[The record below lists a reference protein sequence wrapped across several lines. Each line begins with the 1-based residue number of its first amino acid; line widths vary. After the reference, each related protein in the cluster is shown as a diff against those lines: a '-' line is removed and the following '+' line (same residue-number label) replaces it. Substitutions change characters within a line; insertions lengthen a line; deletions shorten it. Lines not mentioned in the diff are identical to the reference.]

1 MNINLSVRLSIFCFL
16 GLAASY
22 DDVFGSKKKYEELV
36 EAVAKTGAKVDQNSF
51 RNLDE
56 LFEQCLRKRGI
67 SKPKDIAS
75 EKAALRKLAHELQ
88 VTDPNVIRI
97 LDDLP
102 SGQQRKLAAVFMDGA
117 DVVKKGVPDI
127 RARGNLLKADGA
139 ADILLGSSRHGRNFA
154 SEASF
159 LRRAFDE
166 GAIKSVKGKR
176 AGTFADFAR
185 NMAMPNGSSYWKF
198 YASDVFKKHWGKLA
212 SAGLLSWFIADPD
225 FFIDAVGNLTER
237 GFRAIR
243 DLLGEAIAAAFLGFF
258 SPEPGKTFE
267 YLAGLLA
274 LTGIVFLWLAWK
286 FRWLFFAKKQEALK

>member
-22 DDVFGSKKKYEELV
+22 DDVFGSKKYEELV

-198 YASDVFKKHWGKLA
+198 YASDVFKSIGETCLSRVVKLVYSGSRFFYRRGRKPYGK
-212 SAGLLSWFIADPD
+212 
-225 FFIDAVGNLTER
+225 
-237 GFRAIR
+237 
-243 DLLGEAIAAAFLGFF
+243 
-258 SPEPGKTFE
+258 
-267 YLAGLLA
+267 
-274 LTGIVFLWLAWK
+274 GI
-286 FRWLFFAKKQEALK
+286 